1 MAKQP
6 EIHITEAELE
16 ILQIV
21 WDRHEATV
29 KQVHEQLAAKRD
41 AGYTTTLK
49 QMQVMHEKGLLHR
62 DDSQRQHIYSPAVK
76 QAQVQKRFLD
86 KIMSTFFKGSATQL
100 VMQALDQYKTSDE
113 ELKQIEA
120 MIAQVKKNK
129 K

>member
-1 MAKQP
+1 MGRKP

-21 WDRHEATV
+21 WEHQEATV
-29 KQVHEQLAAKRD
+29 KLVHEQLSVKRD

-49 QMQVMHEKGLLHR
+49 QMQVMYEKGLLHR
-62 DDSQRQHIYSPAVK
+62 DDSQRQHVYRAAVK
-76 QAQVQKRFLD
+76 QSQVQKRFMD

-100 VMQALDQYKTSDE
+100 VMQALDQYKTTEE
-113 ELKQIEA
+113 ELKEIEA
-120 MIAQVKKNK
+120 LIAQVKKNK